1 MAGLKRVRLV
11 VFVSFVILFLGV
23 GDCVGG
29 ELVESGTKERHDD
42 ISRALYQYL
51 LDSNVVE
58 HALLEIHEKKLNKG
72 EASRSL
78 AAKLARRV
86 PPASHILSGGEEHR
100 RSFRE
105 TLGDNHR
112 FQQSAL
118 GMSLRA
124 NAGPRD
130 ILKAHI
136 KGGPSPLYAEHWD
149 STSSF
154 SEPNKKC
161 RDLSTK
167 YRAGC
172 LGST

>member
-58 HALLEIHEKKLNKG
+58 NALLEINEKRLNKG

-78 AAKLARRV
+78 AASLARQL
-86 PPASHILSGGEEHR
+86 PPSSHILSGMKKR
-100 RSFRE
+100 QRLSRE
-105 TLGDNHR
+105 TIGNKHR
-112 FQQSAL
+112 FQQSAK
-118 GMSLRA
+118 GVSLRA
-124 NAGPRD
+124 NAAPRD
-130 ILKAHI
+130 TMKAHI
-136 KGGPSPLYAEHWD
+136 MGVPNPLYAQYWD

-154 SEPNKKC
+154 SDPNKRC
-161 RDLSTK
+161 RDISTK
-167 YRAGC
+167 YRGDC
-172 LGST
+172 LGSS